1 MLVTDAVATTLTKL
15 GGAATE
21 RVAVGEVL
29 VGAQRHLALG
39 VGAPDPRPLDLDA
52 PPTQRHLPRLVAVTH
67 RCPPQVV
74 LALRTDDLV
83 DLLFH
88 QLGHNAEPNADAQGE
103 QPLLGRVHQLAE
115 HFLHTRRQ
123 RELTSHLTHGDLI
136 ARYGLHGGPSS
147 CRLTTSHSPRSRR
160 DRTRREDR
168 HLKFYELRDNLARDP
183 SQFCRPW
190 FPPRPTPDVCPPTFR
205 LEVSSRMLADQLDY
219 VVGVDP
225 HRDSHALAVVHVVSG
240 VIVFE
245 STVVASSDG
254 YAHALNLVDQ
264 HAPGRRA
271 FAVEGTGSFGAGLT
285 RFLTVRGEQVLEVGR
300 LRRERRSG
308 GKTDALDAVR
318 AARSVLTSER
328 PATPRAGGERQ
339 ALQALVAAREGAVNA
354 RRAGLCQLRDLLIT
368 TPEPLRSQLRPLT
381 RARLL
386 QRLAAT
392 RPGSGRDPELRG
404 SMLALRSI
412 ARRVLQLTA
421 EERELARQ
429 IEALTRTLAPQ
440 LLEQPGVG
448 PHAAAQLVLSWSHQG
463 RITSE
468 AAFARL
474 AGAAPIP
481 ASSGQ
486 TIRYRLDRSGDRKL
500 NRALHMIL
508 VTRKRSHPAT
518 IAYIERRLQEGKT
531 RREATRCLKRYLA
544 RSLYRLLEHGAPM
557 AT

>member
-1 MLVTDAVATTLTKL
+1 
-15 GGAATE
+15 
-21 RVAVGEVL
+21 
-29 VGAQRHLALG
+29 
-39 VGAPDPRPLDLDA
+39 
-52 PPTQRHLPRLVAVTH
+52 
-67 RCPPQVV
+67 
-74 LALRTDDLV
+74 
-83 DLLFH
+83 
-88 QLGHNAEPNADAQGE
+88 
-103 QPLLGRVHQLAE
+103 
-115 HFLHTRRQ
+115 
-123 RELTSHLTHGDLI
+123 
-136 ARYGLHGGPSS
+136 
-147 CRLTTSHSPRSRR
+147 
-160 DRTRREDR
+160 
-168 HLKFYELRDNLARDP
+168 
-183 SQFCRPW
+183 
-190 FPPRPTPDVCPPTFR
+190 
-205 LEVSSRMLADQLDY
+205 MLADQLDY

-225 HRDSHALAVVHVVSG
+225 HRDSHALAVVHVVTG
-240 VIVFE
+240 AVVFE
-245 STVVASSDG
+245 ETVVASGDG
-254 YAHALNLVDQ
+254 YANALKLVDR

-271 FAVEGTGSFGAGLT
+271 FAVEGTASFGAGLT
-285 RFLTVRGEQVLEVGR
+285 RFLTGRGEQVLEVGR

-318 AARSVLTSER
+318 AARSVLTRER
-328 PATPRAGGERQ
+328 PRTPRAGGERQ

-354 RRAGLCQLRDLLIT
+354 KRAGLCQLRDLLIT
-368 TPEPLRSQLRPLT
+368 TPEPRRSELRPLT

-392 RPGSGRDPELRG
+392 RPGGGRDPELRG

-421 EERELARQ
+421 EERELACE
-429 IEALTRTLAPQ
+429 IETITRKLAPQ
-440 LLEQPGVG
+440 LLDQPGVG

-468 AAFARL
+468 ATFARL

-518 IAYIERRLQEGKT
+518 IAYIERRIQEGKT
-531 RREATRCLKRYLA
+531 RREATRSLKRYLA
-544 RSLYRLLEHGAPM
+544 RKLYRLLEHGPPL